1 MNEYLAKLDKTFE
14 EYLLNKT
21 PVLPKDVVKF
31 LVAISP
37 WFAVISVIIGI
48 PAFLAVFGFGA
59 LLTPF
64 AFVAG
69 VQTGAYWFFWLIGLA
84 QVILAAIAIKPL
96 FARQIK
102 GWTLLFYSQLLSLV
116 VSLGHYNF
124 GSLIFSVLSFYL
136 LYQIKKSYK

>member
-1 MNEYLAKLDKTFE
+1 MNQYLAKLDKTLE
-14 EYLLNKT
+14 SYLLVKA
-21 PVLPKDVVKF
+21 PALPKDVVKF
-31 LVAISP
+31 LVVISP
-37 WFAVISVIIGI
+37 WCAVISAIIGI

-64 AFVAG
+64 AYIAG

-84 QVILAAIAIKPL
+84 QLVLAAIAIKPL

-116 VSLGHYNF
+116 VSLGHYNV
-124 GSLIFSVLSFYL
+124 GSLLFTVLSFYL

>member
-1 MNEYLAKLDKTFE
+1 MNQYLAKLDKTLE
-14 EYLLNKT
+14 SYLLDKA
-21 PVLPKDVVKF
+21 PALPKDVVKF

-37 WFAVISVIIGI
+37 WSAVVSVIIGI

-64 AFVAG
+64 AYIAG
-69 VQTGAYWFFWLIGLA
+69 VQTGSYWFFWLIGLA
-84 QVILAAIAIKPL
+84 QLVLAAIAIKPL

-116 VSLGHYNF
+116 IYLGQYNI
-124 GSLIFSVLSFYL
+124 GSLLFTVLSFYL